1 MPSHKEENNLK
12 NLWGSRFEK
21 QMNQMVEEF
30 NASITFDIALY
41 KQDIKGSIAHA
52 MMLKKMGHLTEDELN
67 QIVTGLKGI
76 EKKIEEG
83 LLTFTYEDEDIH
95 MAIESQLIKEIG
107 DVGRKLHT
115 ARSRNDQVILDVR
128 LYLKEEMEELYEI
141 IQVLLKTLME
151 KAETHKEML
160 MPGFTHLQHAQP
172 VTVGFHLMAY
182 FQMFKRDL
190 ERLKGCYERTDQNPL
205 GACALAGTT
214 ISIDRRYTADLLG
227 FKSVTE
233 NAMDTVADRDFIV
246 EFLSFSS
253 LFMAHLSRLSE
264 EFILWNAQEFSFI
277 EIDDGFCTGS
287 SIMPQKKNPD
297 IPELI
302 RGKTGR
308 VYGHLMGLLTVLK
321 GLPMAFNKDFQE
333 DKEALFDT
341 VKTVRTSAVIFAQML
356 ENTTFKEES
365 IRKHMDKGFLAAT
378 DLAEYLVTQG
388 VPFRTSHEL
397 VGAVVKY
404 CEKTGETLM
413 TLKDEV
419 LPDIDKRLSGISL
432 PDLSSSACVKRR
444 SSYGG
449 TSPSEVMRQIE
460 KGKEVL
466 LWSIRA

>member
-1 MPSHKEENNLK
+1 MK
-12 NLWGSRFEK
+12 NLWGSRFAKEMD
-21 QMNQMVEEF
+21 QIVEEF

-41 KQDIKGSIAHA
+41 KQDIRGSIAHA
-52 MMLKKMGHLTEDELN
+52 KMLCKMGHLTEEEL
-67 QIVTGLKGI
+67 
-76 EKKIEEG
+76 KKIIEG
-83 LLTFTYEDEDIH
+83 LVTIEEKITDKSIVFTYHDEDIH
-95 MAIESQLIKEIG
+95 MAIESALIKEVG

-141 IQVLLKTLME
+141 IQVLMKTLLE
-151 KAETHKEML
+151 KAQTHKEMI

-182 FQMFKRDL
+182 FQQFKRDA
-190 ERLKGCYERTDQNPL
+190 ERLKGCYERADENPL
-205 GACALAGTT
+205 GSCALAGTT
-214 ISIDRRYTADLLG
+214 IPIDRMYTKELLG
-227 FKSVTE
+227 FRRVTE

-246 EFLSFSS
+246 EFMSFSS

-308 VYGHLMGLLTVLK
+308 VYGHLMGMLTVLK

-341 VKTVRTSAVIFAQML
+341 VKTVKTSAVIFSQML
-356 ENTTFKEES
+356 ENTTFNEDKIS
-365 IRKHMDKGFLAAT
+365 THMDKGFLAAT
-378 DLAEYLVTQG
+378 DLAEHMVTQG
-388 VPFRTSHEL
+388 IPFRTAHEL
-397 VGAVVKY
+397 VGAMVKY
-404 CEKTGETLM
+404 CEKTQQSLV
-413 TLKDEV
+413 TLKDED
-419 LPDIDKRLSGISL
+419 LKEIDERLSGLSL
-432 PDLSSSACVKRR
+432 PDLSSRACVMRR
-444 SSYGG
+444 NSYGG

-460 KGKEVL
+460 NGKKALKV
-466 LWSIRA
+466 SIRD

>member
-1 MPSHKEENNLK
+1 MK
-12 NLWGSRFEK
+12 NLWGSRFQK
-21 QMNQMVEEF
+21 QMDQMVEEF

-41 KQDIKGSIAHA
+41 KQDIRGSIAHA
-52 MMLKKMGHLTEDELN
+52 KMLSKMNHLTEEELE
-67 QIVTGLKGI
+67 QIITGLQKI

-83 LLTFTYEDEDIH
+83 SLSFTYEDEDIH
-95 MAIESQLIKEIG
+95 MAVESQLIKEIG

-128 LYLKEEMEELYEI
+128 LYLKEEMEELFDI

-151 KAETHKEML
+151 KAESHKEML

-182 FQMFKRDL
+182 FQQFKRDL
-190 ERLKGCYERTDQNPL
+190 ERLKDCYKRTDYNPL

-214 ISIDRRYTADLLG
+214 IPIDRSYTADLLG
-227 FKSVTE
+227 FQAVTE

-246 EFLSFSS
+246 EFLSVSS

-308 VYGHLMGLLTVLK
+308 VYGHLLGLLTVLK

-341 VKTVRTSAVIFAQML
+341 VKTVKTSAVIFSQML

-365 IRKHMDKGFLAAT
+365 IKKHMDKGFLAAT

-397 VGAVVKY
+397 VGAIVKY

-419 LPDIDKRLSGISL
+419 LPDIDGRLQGISL
-432 PDLSSSACVKRR
+432 PDLSSSACIHRR
-444 SSYGG
+444 SSFGG
-449 TSPSEVMRQIE
+449 TSPADVMRQIE

-466 LWSIRA
+466 EWSIRNNEVLY

>member
-1 MPSHKEENNLK
+1 MK

-21 QMNQMVEEF
+21 QMEQIVEEF
-30 NASITFDIALY
+30 NASIDFDIALY
-41 KQDIKGSIAHA
+41 TQDIKGSIAHA
-52 MMLKKMGHLTEDELN
+52 KMLKKMGHLSEGELDK
-67 QIVTGLKGI
+67 IVNGLEGI
-76 EKKIEEG
+76 EKKIKDG
-83 LLTFTYEDEDIH
+83 LLGFTYEDEDIH
-95 MAIESQLIKEIG
+95 MAIEGQLIKDIG
-107 DVGRKLHT
+107 NVGRKLHT

-128 LYLKEEMEELYEI
+128 LYLKEEMEELHEI
-141 IQVLLKTLME
+141 IQVLLKTLLD
-151 KAETHKEML
+151 KAECHKEML

-182 FQMFKRDL
+182 FQQFKRDL
-190 ERLKGCYERTDQNPL
+190 ERLKGCYLRTDVNPL

-214 ISIDRRYTADLLG
+214 ISIDRIYTRELLG
-227 FKSVTE
+227 FSTISE

-246 EFLSFSS
+246 EFMGFSS

-341 VKTVRTSAVIFAQML
+341 VKTVKTSAIIFAQML
-356 ENTTFKEES
+356 ENTTFKEDS
-365 IRKHMDKGFLAAT
+365 IKKHMDKGFLAAT
-378 DLAEYLVTQG
+378 DLAEDLVTQG

-397 VGAVVKY
+397 VGAIVKY
-404 CEKTGETLM
+404 CEKTGDTLM
-413 TLKDEV
+413 TLKDDV
-419 LPDIDKRLSGISL
+419 LPKIDKRLNGIKL
-432 PDLSSSACVKRR
+432 PDLSRKACVMRR
-444 SSYGG
+444 NSYGG
-449 TSPSEVMRQIE
+449 TSPLDVTRQIE
-460 KGKEVL
+460 NGREVL
-466 LWSIRA
+466 LWSITD